1 MSTLTETELLE
12 ILADKDKLLAMVPKH
27 VTSSHAYR
35 PIFEY
40 NYKFYLVVFG
50 LSSKM
55 SSSKN
60 RAGKM
65 GFKYNLNLHG
75 LAKLWFDQNGR
86 CAKTGQMLCFE
97 TGTSEDKNPFGASID
112 RVNNSLGYT
121 HGNIRL
127 LAHFINNAKSTY
139 DDETFD
145 MFIESAYTYRLKE
158 ITNGLKQTEAV

>member
-1 MSTLTETELLE
+1 MATLTETELAE
-12 ILADKDKLLAMVPKH
+12 ILENKDKLLSMVPKK

-40 NYKFYLVVFG
+40 DYKFYLVVFG

-60 RAGKM
+60 RATNRM
-65 GFKYNLNLHG
+65 GFKYNLNLHD
-75 LAKLWFDQNGR
+75 LVKLWFDQNGR
-86 CAKTGQMLCFE
+86 CVKTGQVLCFE

-139 DDETFD
+139 DDKTFD
-145 MFIESAYTYRLKE
+145 MFIESAYTHRLKE
-158 ITNGLKQTEAV
+158 ITNGSK